1 MIAKLSWL
9 IIALFSLSLINST
22 SEAIE
27 LPGFQTII
35 VPLLVI
41 AVLIVLNGF
50 FVLAE
55 IAIVGVRPTQMEHLA
70 NTGNPLAEKILAILR
85 SNDLKNRYIATAQ
98 LGITIASLG
107 LGMYGEPAIATFIEA
122 YLAWLFNLDLHA
134 PLVITIGSITAVA
147 LLTYL
152 HIVLGEMIPKSLALA
167 APDRASSSVYRPMR
181 FVQTIFTV
189 PVIILNGIGDALL
202 RLFRIPLAEEE
213 LANLRSPDELERIVS
228 YSVAGGLLTEN
239 EEEIIRNI
247 FNFSERQVHQ
257 VMTPRPK
264 IEAIPHDISLP
275 DLLKQVA
282 ESNHSRFPVYEGEL
296 DHIIGHLHIKDLVC
310 HQLRLKG
317 KFDLRLLLRPMPVV
331 PEHYPVEKLLNTFKR
346 QRVHLAVVLDEFGG
360 TAGIATLEDL
370 LEEVVG
376 EVLDEFD
383 LEKEPIIEQEPGIFE
398 VAGDYLIED
407 LGEDIDLGD
416 EADLPDVETVGG
428 LIMAQLGRVPQAGDE
443 VTYNQNVQF
452 TVLAVDGLAVSRA
465 RVEYSSPQEERSDEG

>member
-1 MIAKLSWL
+1 
-9 IIALFSLSLINST
+9 
-22 SEAIE
+22 
-27 LPGFQTII
+27 
-35 VPLLVI
+35 
-41 AVLIVLNGF
+41 
-50 FVLAE
+50 
-55 IAIVGVRPTQMEHLA
+55 
-70 NTGNPLAEKILAILR
+70 
-85 SNDLKNRYIATAQ
+85 
-98 LGITIASLG
+98 
-107 LGMYGEPAIATFIEA
+107 
-122 YLAWLFNLDLHA
+122 
-134 PLVITIGSITAVA
+134 
-147 LLTYL
+147 
-152 HIVLGEMIPKSLALA
+152 
-167 APDRASSSVYRPMR
+167 
-181 FVQTIFTV
+181 
-189 PVIILNGIGDALL
+189 
-202 RLFRIPLAEEE
+202 
-213 LANLRSPDELERIVS
+213 
-228 YSVAGGLLTEN
+228 
-239 EEEIIRNI
+239 
-247 FNFSERQVHQ
+247 
-257 VMTPRPK
+257 
-264 IEAIPHDISLP
+264 
-275 DLLKQVA
+275 LLKQVA

-383 LEKEPIIEQEPGIFE
+383 LEKEPIIEQEPGVFE

>member
-1 MIAKLSWL
+1 
-9 IIALFSLSLINST
+9 
-22 SEAIE
+22 
-27 LPGFQTII
+27 
-35 VPLLVI
+35 
-41 AVLIVLNGF
+41 
-50 FVLAE
+50 
-55 IAIVGVRPTQMEHLA
+55 
-70 NTGNPLAEKILAILR
+70 
-85 SNDLKNRYIATAQ
+85 
-98 LGITIASLG
+98 
-107 LGMYGEPAIATFIEA
+107 
-122 YLAWLFNLDLHA
+122 
-134 PLVITIGSITAVA
+134 
-147 LLTYL
+147 
-152 HIVLGEMIPKSLALA
+152 
-167 APDRASSSVYRPMR
+167 
-181 FVQTIFTV
+181 
-189 PVIILNGIGDALL
+189 
-202 RLFRIPLAEEE
+202 
-213 LANLRSPDELERIVS
+213 
-228 YSVAGGLLTEN
+228 LLTEN

-383 LEKEPIIEQEPGIFE
+383 LEKEPIIEQEPGVFE

-407 LGEDIDLGD
+407 LSEDIDLGD

-443 VTYNQNVQF
+443 VTYNQIVQF